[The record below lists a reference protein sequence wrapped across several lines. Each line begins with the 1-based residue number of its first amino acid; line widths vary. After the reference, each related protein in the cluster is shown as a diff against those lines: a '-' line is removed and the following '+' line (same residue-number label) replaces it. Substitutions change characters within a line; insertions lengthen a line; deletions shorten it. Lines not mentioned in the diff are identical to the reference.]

1 MICATNRSWRG
12 RTIWPLLR
20 LGNKSLYRSLF
31 GCAAFAFAQ
40 HMVKHRVNYC
50 IASIATRPED
60 HRMRPALLALSIALA
75 TTALAQTPLPSHGPA
90 KGYLVIT
97 GGAPDY
103 KNFLALAGGKD
114 AHIVVIPTAAITR
127 PEDERRL
134 PPYCSAPGPFAG
146 LKCTVL
152 HTTDRKV
159 ADSPAFAPPPALP
172 PSCPTRPIHRTS
184 RSNSPMT
191 GRGEHRT
198 ECEGGFRSPGPGHLR
213 AW

>member
-1 MICATNRSWRG
+1 
-12 RTIWPLLR
+12 
-20 LGNKSLYRSLF
+20 
-31 GCAAFAFAQ
+31 
-40 HMVKHRVNYC
+40 MVKHRVNYC
-50 IASIATRPED
+50 ITSIATRPED

-97 GGAPDY
+97 GGGPDY

-134 PPYCSAPGPFAG
+134 PPYCSASGPFAG

-159 ADSPAFAPPPALP
+159 ADSPAFVAPLRNA
-172 PSCPTRPIHRTS
+172 
-184 RSNSPMT
+184 T
-191 GRGEHRT
+191 GV
-198 ECEGGFRSPGPGHLR
+198 
-213 AW
+213 